1 MPSETEGFR
10 GVDAELEESPG
21 ASSSQIKNPA
31 SAEGLVAEVEQEL
44 EALLGAGAVEELD
57 LEAVETAL

>member
-1 MPSETEGFR
+1 M
-10 GVDAELEESPG
+10 
-21 ASSSQIKNPA
+21 
-31 SAEGLVAEVEQEL
+31 VAEVEQEL